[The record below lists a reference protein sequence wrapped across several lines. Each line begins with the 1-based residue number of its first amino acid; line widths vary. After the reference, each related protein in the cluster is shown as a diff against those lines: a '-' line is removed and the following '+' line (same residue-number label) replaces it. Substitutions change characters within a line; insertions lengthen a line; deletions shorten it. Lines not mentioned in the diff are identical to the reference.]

1 MKREGFQAE
10 FPRRDT
16 MRDVIAIN
24 RPSFG
29 REEMEGL
36 AKVVRSGIVTNK
48 SGSGPLVTEFEARFS
63 RYVGAKYGVAVN
75 SGTAALHAALL
86 ALNIGRGDEVI
97 VPSFSFVAT
106 AEAVA
111 LTGARPVFID
121 IDPRTYTLNPQFI
134 DGIVTQKT
142 KAIIVVHLFGLMANM
157 AHVNNAAKRLGLPV
171 IEDAA
176 QAHGAECKG
185 KKAGSTGQ
193 MGCFSFYASKNM
205 TTGEGG
211 MVTTSDPE
219 LVASLKNIR
228 NHGETRPYFTTRL
241 GHNYRMTELQAA
253 MGLAQLSKLPA
264 FLKKRK
270 RNAGLLSERLSANEK
285 LSLPYIPEGFTH
297 GWNLYTARLRGFHP
311 SRRNKIVEKLRKRS
325 INVGTYYETPI
336 HLNPFYRDATQ
347 SPLEETETACHQVL
361 QLPIHPLVTEED
373 LRYIVK
379 NVSEIIT

>member
-1 MKREGFQAE
+1 
-10 FPRRDT
+10 

-29 REEMEGL
+29 KEEAEAV
-36 AKVVRSGIVTNK
+36 AKVIRSGIVTNK
-48 SGSGPLVTEFEARFS
+48 SGSGPVVTEFEARFC

-134 DGIVTQKT
+134 DEIVTQRT
-142 KAIIVVHLFGLMANM
+142 KAIIVVHLFGLMADM
-157 AHVNNAAKRLGLPV
+157 APVNKAAKKFGLQV

-176 QAHGAECKG
+176 QAHGAECNG
-185 KKAGSTGQ
+185 KRAGSTGQ

-211 MVTTSDPE
+211 MVTTSDSE
-219 LVASLKNIR
+219 LVESLKNIR
-228 NHGETRPYFTTRL
+228 NHGETKPYFSTRL

-253 MGLAQLSKLPA
+253 MGLAQLSKLPG
-264 FLKKRK
+264 FLKRRS
-270 RNAGLLSERLSANEK
+270 RNAELLSERLSVNER
-285 LSLPYIPEGFTH
+285 LSLPYVPEGFAH
-297 GWNLYTARLRGFHP
+297 GWNLYTIRLRGFHP
-311 SRRNKIVEKLRKRS
+311 SRRNKIAEKLRKRS

-336 HLNPFYRDATQ
+336 HLNPFYRDASQT
-347 SPLEETETACHQVL
+347 SLEETETACHQVL
-361 QLPIHPLVTEED
+361 QLPIHPLVTEEE

-379 NVSEIIT
+379 NVNEVVT